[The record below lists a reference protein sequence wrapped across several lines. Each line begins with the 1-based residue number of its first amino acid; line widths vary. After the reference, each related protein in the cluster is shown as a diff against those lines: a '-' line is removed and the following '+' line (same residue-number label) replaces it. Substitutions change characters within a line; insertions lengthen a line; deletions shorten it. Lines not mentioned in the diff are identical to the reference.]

1 MPNKR
6 KDTKSRISIWTDEE
20 LKKQAQEILKER
32 GLTLTDEITKLLIEI
47 IKSDEKTKPKKTK

>member
-1 MPNKR
+1 MPNKH
-6 KDTKSRISIWTDEE
+6 KQTKTKLTIWTEDE

-47 IKSDEKTKPKKTK
+47 IKSNEKTKSKETK